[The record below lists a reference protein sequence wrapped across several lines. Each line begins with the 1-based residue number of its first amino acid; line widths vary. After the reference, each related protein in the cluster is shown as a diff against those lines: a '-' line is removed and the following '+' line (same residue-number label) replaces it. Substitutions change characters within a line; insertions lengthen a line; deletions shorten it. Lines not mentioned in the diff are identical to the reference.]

1 MNRRN
6 LQLSKIHIAKKDLGL
21 DDETYRALLKRVI
34 GVTSA
39 KNIAPLQAAKV
50 LAEFERLGWQSKT
63 KPPSKGRAAPSV
75 APDRQKLVGKIQA
88 FMAEAGRPWEY
99 ADGMAKRMFKVDR
112 VEWLDAKQ
120 LGSLVSALAYDAK
133 RHGRPAS

>member
-6 LQLSKIHIAKKDLGL
+6 VQLSKIHIAKKDLGL
-21 DDETYRALLKRVI
+21 DDETYRTLLKRVA

-39 KNIAPLQAAKV
+39 KDIGPIKAEAV
-50 LAEFERLGWQSKT
+50 LAEFERLGWQPKA
-63 KPPSKGRAAPSV
+63 KPKGRSAPKV
-75 APDRQKLVGKIQA
+75 APDREKLVGKIQA

-112 VEWLDAKQ
+112 VEWLDVKQ
-120 LGSLVSALAYDAK
+120 LGGIVSALTYDAK
-133 RHGRPAS
+133 RNKRPTQ

>member
-21 DDETYRALLKRVI
+21 DDETYRALLNRVA

-39 KNIAPLQAAKV
+39 KDFTPLQTVAV
-50 LAEFERLGWQSKT
+50 LAEFERLGWKPNT
-63 KPPSKGRAAPSV
+63 KPKAGGRAKPNV
-75 APDRQKLVGKIQA
+75 APDRKKLVGKIEA

-99 ADGMAKRMFKVDR
+99 ADGMALRMFKVER
-112 VEWLDAKQ
+112 VEWLNAKQ
-120 LGSLVSALAYDAK
+120 LGSLVSALTYDAK
-133 RHGRPAS
+133 RNGRQPE